1 MLRLKLLSLVV
12 AFGCAGCGKPLT
24 RADCEALLQH
34 YVALL
39 AASDRPET
47 NSTERGHMQEL
58 AKEKAAR
65 DPEFGKCGQS
75 LSRAQFRCAMAA
87 PSTDDFERCL
97 M

>member
-1 MLRLKLLSLVV
+1 MALIFAVLGV
-12 AFGCAGCGKPLT
+12 GCGKPLT
-24 RADCEALLQH
+24 RADCDALLQR
-34 YVALL
+34 YVSLL

-47 NSTERGHMQEL
+47 NSTERAHMQEL

-65 DPEFGKCGQS
+65 DPEFGRC
-75 LSRAQFRCAMAA
+75 SRSVSRTQFDCAMLA